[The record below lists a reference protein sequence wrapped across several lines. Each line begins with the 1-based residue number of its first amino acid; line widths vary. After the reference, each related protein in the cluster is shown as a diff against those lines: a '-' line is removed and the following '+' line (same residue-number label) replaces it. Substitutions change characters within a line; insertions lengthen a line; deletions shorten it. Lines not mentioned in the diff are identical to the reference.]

1 MTERR
6 RLKQAETLGNF
17 IYTPEIYD
25 SACENLSNLHGLRG
39 EQNRYQYI
47 HGLSLS
53 RFLACSSVSE
63 SPCAACCG
71 GLPPFPSLLLSVPH
85 PSAARGFIIPP
96 PPPPCRLHCTATI
109 HLHKGHRADP
119 HRKQQQQSVALT
131 HPLWLPS
138 QICLLG
144 HSYRA
149 EKNSSLVVGSFGLQ
163 GYAATKLDARNSKP
177 PMYLPIVF
185 PLLCKYCIREY
196 KYLSHVEL
204 NDL

>member
-1 MTERR
+1 MPVVACLPSLPFSSLFPIPQR
-6 RLKQAETLGNF
+6 
-17 IYTPEIYD
+17 PVD
-25 SACENLSNLHGLRG
+25 SLFPL
-39 EQNRYQYI
+39 
-47 HGLSLS
+47 
-53 RFLACSSVSE
+53 FLA
-63 SPCAACCG
+63 
-71 GLPPFPSLLLSVPH
+71 
-85 PSAARGFIIPP
+85 
-96 PPPPCRLHCTATI
+96 RLHCTATI

-119 HRKQQQQSVALT
+119 HRKQQQQSGTLT

-149 EKNSSLVVGSFGLQ
+149 EKNSSLVVGSFSGPLFCIKLGLQ
-163 GYAATKLDARNSKP
+163 GYAATKLDATNSKP

-185 PLLCKYCIREY
+185 PLLCKYRIREY